1 MHGMQSE
8 RLRLRRWTPEDAFFH
23 RRLWEERDPRVPA
36 RRRISADGHPTL
48 AEMQQRLLAK
58 ILRDPFYA
66 GTIRFKGAL
75 YAGRHQ
81 AIIDKT
87 TFLAVQKILDRRNR
101 KGDRDITHFHYLKGM
116 LACGQCE
123 SEGRTSRLVY
133 SQNVGNG
140 GTYEYYLCAAKQRG
154 NCTIGTMRL
163 DDIEAAV
170 TRAVAAERFHT
181 ESVDT
186 IRREVTAAME
196 TLQAA
201 DRELKDGLRK
211 QLTTLEAQED
221 RLIDLAADG
230 TMPSDKLRGRLNEI
244 TLQKASIKERLAKT
258 ETHLRSGA
266 ERVLAYVDL
275 LDNPGDLYTSLARST
290 RHDILAAFFKRLT
303 VFVEDDGI
311 HIRPVRT
318 DVNEAL
324 HEWQASASFTNERAS
339 RVSAK
344 GSSSSTNQRD
354 CLSNGLSNN
363 QLVGMTGFEPATP

>member
-1 MHGMQSE
+1 MQ
-8 RLRLRRWTPEDAFFH
+8 LCGL
-23 RRLWEERDPRVPA
+23 LEEQGLTTRPSAKRPA
-36 RRRISADGHPTL
+36 RPLSPSA
-48 AEMQQRLLAK
+48 LAK
-58 ILRDPFYA
+58 ILRDPYYA

-87 TFLAVQKILDRRNR
+87 TFLAVQEILDRRNR

-170 TRAVAAERFHT
+170 TRAVAAERFHA

-186 IRREVTAAME
+186 IRREVNAAME

-201 DRELKDGLRK
+201 DRELKDNLRK
-211 QLTTLEAQED
+211 QLTTLESQED

-230 TMPSDKLRGRLNEI
+230 TMPSDKLRGRLNDI
-244 TLQKASIKERLAKT
+244 TLQKASIKERLNRT
-258 ETHLRSGA
+258 ETHLRSGV

-275 LDNPGDLYTSLARST
+275 LENPGDLYVSLAGNT
-290 RHDILAAFFKRLT
+290 RRDLLAAFSQRL
-303 VFVEDDGI
+303 VVYVEDDGI
-311 HIRPVRT
+311 HIRLVRT

-324 HEWQASASFTNERAS
+324 HDWQANTGNTNERAS
-339 RVSAK
+339 RVSAE
-344 GSSSSTNQRD
+344 GSSSSTNPRD
-354 CLSNGLSNN
+354 NLSNGLSNN